1 MLLPVKFYAK
11 GGNTMEELGQFIK
24 QIQLDQENNI
34 VVVVE
39 EQLLTLLQ
47 NRKVQF
53 FLFSTAKKVL
63 QDDFINLD
71 IENNRIKIKV
81 IEGTEEKNLERVRQE
96 LLKSFEGLKPFLPK
110 K

>member
-1 MLLPVKFYAK
+1 MLLSIKFYAG

-24 QIQLDQENNI
+24 QIQLDEGNNI

-39 EQLLTLLQ
+39 EQLVAFLQ

-63 QDDFINLD
+63 QDDFIDLN
-71 IENNRIKIKV
+71 IENNRIKIAV
-81 IEGTEEKNLERVRQE
+81 IKGTEDKNLEIVRLE
-96 LLKSFEGLKPFLPK
+96 LLKSFERLKPFLPK